1 MAAARDR
8 HQLLGHNSA
17 ACCCA
22 TLMAA
27 LLLQQHWSASTL
39 LARCGGRICRS
50 PPTSTTCL
58 RSPSVT
64 RQAISIMVFFSMSR
78 PAIFR
83 GAVSTL
89 NAAATAC
96 ARRQCTWQPGRCR
109 GAEALHN
116 TAQHSAHLWR
126 GGPTHAPVISKSI
139 QTKGSC
145 SFRRVVFGS
154 CCAED
159 ASFPEAAAAAAA
171 GVSPATTVSAAT
183 RLLPESMP
191 GCTASLQRTE
201 R

>member
-8 HQLLGHNSA
+8 RQLLGHNSA

-116 TAQHSAHLWR
+116 TAQALRPLVAWRAHPRTCHFQVNPDQRILQFSPGGLWQLLR
-126 GGPTHAPVISKSI
+126 GGCIISR
-139 QTKGSC
+139 GSSSC
-145 SFRRVVFGS
+145 CCRRVSSNHCVS
-154 CCAED
+154 CHKT
-159 ASFPEAAAAAAA
+159 AA
-171 GVSPATTVSAAT
+171 
-183 RLLPESMP
+183 
-191 GCTASLQRTE
+191 
-201 R
+201 